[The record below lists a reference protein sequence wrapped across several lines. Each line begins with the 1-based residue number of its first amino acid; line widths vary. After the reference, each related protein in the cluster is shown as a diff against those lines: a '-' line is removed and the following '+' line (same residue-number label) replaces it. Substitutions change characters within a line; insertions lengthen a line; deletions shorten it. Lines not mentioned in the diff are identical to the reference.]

1 MQTVVEYLLGSVP
14 HALSLHPAT
23 VVLGT
28 TAIYL
33 LLQRTLRFLR
43 TKRMMTSYP
52 YKNLESLANM
62 TNDHAYEIQRDIFQ
76 LEFPYTAAK
85 ALGYA
90 LFRYGGT
97 LLLIPCRN

>member
-1 MQTVVEYLLGSVP
+1 MQTVVEYLLGSVSHP
-14 HALSLHPAT
+14 LSLHPHAI
-23 VVLGT
+23 VLGT

-33 LLQRTLRFLR
+33 LLQRTLRFFR
-43 TKRMMTSYP
+43 IKRMMTSYP
-52 YKNLESLANM
+52 YNNLESLASM

-90 LFRYGGT
+90 LFRYGGFCCVF
-97 LLLIPCRN
+97 LCRN